1 MLLVNYPTVVMDIKL
16 FYKIKYIDFY
26 YGDNFLIG
34 INQLLEAFS

>member
-1 MLLVNYPTVVMDIKL
+1 MLLVNYPIVVMDIKQ

-26 YGDNFLIG
+26 YGDNILIG